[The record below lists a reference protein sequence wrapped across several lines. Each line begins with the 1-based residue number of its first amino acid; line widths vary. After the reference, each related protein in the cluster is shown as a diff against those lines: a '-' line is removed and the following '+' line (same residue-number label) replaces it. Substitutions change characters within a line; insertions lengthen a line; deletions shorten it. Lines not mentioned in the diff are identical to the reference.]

1 MAIVTNNLLL
11 AGVRGRIGNLLVR
24 QNGKKTIISSM
35 PDMKKVVP
43 TALQL
48 VKREIFKAAVA
59 YAQNIT
65 RNPELKT
72 SYQKKLKDGEKLYH
86 FAIKE
91 YYRKLKEGF
100 L

>member
-35 PDMKKVVP
+35 PDMKKVVQ

-48 VKREIFKAAVA
+48 VKREIFKAAVVMPK
-59 YAQNIT
+59 ILPGT
-65 RNPELKT
+65 R
-72 SYQKKLKDGEKLYH
+72 S
-86 FAIKE
+86 
-91 YYRKLKEGF
+91 
-100 L
+100 